1 MASGFSSQKPAESP
15 PPRDGEGRT
24 RGGGD
29 GWRLVKRAHG
39 KAKWTNEPSRARRLL
54 LSGAG
59 EQLRHVTA
67 LNGAAAAGHAYDIL
81 GIVTREEAAGYVTS
95 GIQALDDVQLRIEH
109 LAVLVNAQTVDRGEQ
124 RAAEPA
130 TVEGGL
136 AAVSYTHLTLPTN
149 SLV

>member
-81 GIVTREEAAGYVTS
+81 GIVTREEAAGYVTG
-95 GIQALDDVQLRIEH
+95 GI
-109 LAVLVNAQTVDRGEQ
+109 
-124 RAAEPA
+124 
-130 TVEGGL
+130 
-136 AAVSYTHLTLPTN
+136 
-149 SLV
+149 